1 MRRRRCA
8 QPTDN
13 LGPTMASSPTVD
25 ADTSNGS
32 DGDLPL

>member
-1 MRRRRCA
+1 
-8 QPTDN
+8 
-13 LGPTMASSPTVD
+13 MASSPTVD